1 MPGSSSSSWA
11 QGAGGAIWLTPVA
24 EREDVE
30 LIVGRVP
37 WPQAT
42 QAKDYPIISTADSSR
57 TVSRARAMIFSMRPV
72 AVYHRRW
79 SRFGVAFAGGPGIA
93 GNGER
98 RLPRRETGSSRI
110 FWI

>member
-11 QGAGGAIWLTPVA
+11 QGGAIWLTPVA

-37 WPQAT
+37 WPQVT
-42 QAKDYPIISTADSSR
+42 QAKDYTIISTADSSR
-57 TVSRARAMIFSMRPV
+57 TASRARAMIFSMRPV
-72 AVYHRRW
+72 AVCHRRW

-98 RLPRRETGSSRI
+98 RLPRRETGSNRI